1 MTQGRPGRVK
11 VQARWENPDCV
22 RVQINAHTVGRGSV
36 SRAGVLNRDQA
47 VPFGQAARRRG
58 NFTQRTITVRKGQ
71 VAVGGL
77 NLSKLATLNLL
88 INLARLLQQA
98 ADVTVME
105 AETYAPFTEY
115 ETLTS
120 LEAVQE
126 WRTQNNLFSHAVGGN
141 LYEDQDD

>member
-11 VQARWENPDCV
+11 VQARWENPDCARIQV
-22 RVQINAHTVGRGSV
+22 NAHTVGRGGV
-36 SRAGVLNRDQA
+36 SCAGVLDRGQV

-58 NFTQRTITVRKGQ
+58 DFTQRTITVRKGQ

-88 INLARLLQQA
+88 VSLARLLQQA
-98 ADVTVME
+98 ADVTVAE

-115 ETLTS
+115 EALTTP
-120 LEAVQE
+120 EAVQE
-126 WRTQNNLFSHAVGGN
+126 WHTQNSLFSHIEGGN
-141 LYEDQDD
+141 